1 MLSGL
6 PQESHGSE
14 RTSRDHPDARLPE
27 EPKGP
32 EQQTFSKDP
41 RTASGNRDARG
52 YVDAAT
58 AQGED
63 SATYEATEIFEQSS
77 NSSKTSQQNSS
88 RNATESRARVE
99 KAGLSTSLFP
109 SRATGVFEADSSK
122 EKSPSTSSR
131 RASSIPLV
139 SESREEVAVEGARP
153 AAAKSGNPPPTS
165 LLDKLQRYLPALLI
179 LNALL
184 LITLILLLTLPG
196 IPN

>member
-77 NSSKTSQQNSS
+77 YSSKAGDQKSW
-88 RNATESRARVE
+88 RNTTASRAPAE
-99 KAGLSTSLFP
+99 GADSSTSLFP
-109 SRATGVFEADSSK
+109 SSATGMFEDDLSK
-122 EKSPSTSSR
+122 RGTSSR
-131 RASSIPLV
+131 RASSLPLV

-153 AAAKSGNPPPTS
+153 AAAKSGNPPPTN